1 MQRGYNNKVIGKQIY
16 IARENY
22 RKDLFEMI
30 FSRER
35 SNTCLT
41 KKLTFNITYKSL
53 EYN

>member
-16 IARENY
+16 ISRENY
-22 RKDLFEMI
+22 RNDLFE
-30 FSRER
+30 RER
-35 SNTCLT
+35 SITCLT